1 MLGKLL
7 DLILG
12 WLSGRTAAERAGRVE
27 QSNAQLAETLKEKED
42 ARKDREHIEE
52 KVKSLPPDD
61 VLDRLR

>member
-7 DLILG
+7 DLILS
-12 WLSGRTAAERAGRVE
+12 WLSGRSAAERSGRVE

-52 KVKSLPPDD
+52 DVKSLPPDD